1 MNIGPAVEIILRR
14 VRQSG
19 SLAFSED
26 SATQILTLCQQ
37 ILNISLRRVFVSET
51 MTTKKEKLVYSISS
65 DLTNAVDIVSIVEGD
80 RELLMCKSLIEFDA
94 IETNWFRNITAS
106 RFEAWHQPSRDLF
119 FIYPGKASDSSVVV
133 ESVKATTIYS
143 DFSTYY
149 NTALEL
155 NEEDYEIL
163 FRFTEL
169 VILTSARKSKPFA
182 ATLEIFKRLMGG
194 KNVVL

>member
-51 MTTKKEKLVYSISS
+51 LTTKKEKLVYSIPS

-80 RELLMCKSLIEFDA
+80 RELLPCKSLTEFDA

-106 RFEAWHQPSRDLF
+106 RFEAWHQPSRDIF
-119 FIYPGKASDSSVVV
+119 FIYPGKAADSSVVV

-143 DFSTYY
+143 DFSIYY

-163 FRFTEL
+163 FRLTEL

-194 KNVVL
+194 KNVIL